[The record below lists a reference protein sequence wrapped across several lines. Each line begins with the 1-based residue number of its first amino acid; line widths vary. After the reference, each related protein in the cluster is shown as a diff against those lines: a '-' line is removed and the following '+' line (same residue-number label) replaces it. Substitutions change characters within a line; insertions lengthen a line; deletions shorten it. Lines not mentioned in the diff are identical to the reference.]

1 MQLFSQTYPQ
11 SYSPSSDPSR
21 DSSIPVIIIPGLFG
35 STTNW
40 RGFAKQLGEYCPVIV
55 IDQRN
60 HGRSPHVDSHSYSD
74 MVGDLLEFIDS
85 IGLREINLCGHSMGG
100 KVAMAF
106 ALMHPER
113 INSLAV
119 LDIAPV
125 EYSHTHAPYLEKMI
139 DLDLNIL
146 QSRSAADQLLKQA
159 IPDTSTRLF
168 LLQSLAGTSGKFHWR
183 LNLPVL
189 LRDMPKILSFPFSQ
203 LAGLSNTGKTLF
215 VSGEKSDYL
224 LESHHTQIR
233 EFFPTA
239 HFKAISKA
247 GHWLHAEQPQAV
259 LDSLLNFLQI
269 GKNND

>member
-1 MQLFSQTYPQ
+1 MQLFSQTYPK
-11 SYSPSSDPSR
+11 SYSPSVE
-21 DSSIPVIIIPGLFG
+21 SSLPVLIIPGLFG
-35 STTNW
+35 STANW

-60 HGRSPHVDSHSYSD
+60 HGRSPHADSHSYLD

-85 IGLREINLCGHSMGG
+85 NGLEQIDLCGHSMGG
-100 KVAMAF
+100 KVAMIF

-113 INSLAV
+113 VNSLAV
-119 LDIAPV
+119 LDIAPF

-146 QSRSAADQLLKQA
+146 QSRSAADQLLKEA

-168 LLQSLAGTSGKFHWR
+168 LLQSLAGAPGKFHWR

-189 LRDMPKILSFPFSQ
+189 LRDMPKILGFPFSQ
-203 LAGLSNTGKTLF
+203 LVGLSNSGETLF

-224 LESHHTQIR
+224 LESHHNQIR
-233 EFFPTA
+233 ELFPTA

-259 LDSLLNFLQI
+259 LDCLLNFLQI

>member
-11 SYSPSSDPSR
+11 SYLPSR
-21 DSSIPVIIIPGLFG
+21 DSSIPVLIIPGLFG
-35 STTNW
+35 STANW
-40 RGFAKQLGEYCPVIV
+40 RGFAKQLGEHCPVIV

-60 HGRSPHVDSHSYSD
+60 HGRSPHAESHSYMD
-74 MVGDLLEFIDS
+74 MVSDLLDFIDN
-85 IGLREINLCGHSMGG
+85 IGLGQINLCGHSMGG

-113 INSLAV
+113 VNRLAV

-139 DLDLNIL
+139 ELDLDRLP
-146 QSRSAADQLLKQA
+146 SRSAADQLLKHA
-159 IPDTSTRLF
+159 IPETSIRLF

-203 LAGLSNTGKTLF
+203 LDGLSHTGETLF
-215 VSGEKSDYL
+215 VSGENSDYL
-224 LESHHTQIR
+224 LEHHHNQIR
-233 EFFPTA
+233 EFFPKA
-239 HFKAISKA
+239 HFTAISKA
-247 GHWLHAEQPQAV
+247 GHWLHADQPQAV
-259 LDSLLNFLQI
+259 LDSVLNFLQI
-269 GKNND
+269 GKDND

>member
-1 MQLFSQTYPQ
+1 MQLFSQAYPQ
-11 SYSPSSDPSR
+11 SYSPSSDSA
-21 DSSIPVIIIPGLFG
+21 IPVLIIPGLFG

-40 RGFAKQLGEYCPVIV
+40 RSFAKQLGEYCPVIV

-60 HGRSPHVDSHSYSD
+60 HGRSPHADSHSYSD
-74 MVGDLLEFIDS
+74 MVGDLLEFIDNL
-85 IGLREINLCGHSMGG
+85 GLAEINLCGHSMGG

-113 INSLAV
+113 VNRLAV

-125 EYSHTHAPYLEKMI
+125 EYSHTHAPYLEKLI
-139 DLDLNIL
+139 ELDLDLL
-146 QSRSAADQLLKQA
+146 QSRNAADQLLKHA
-159 IPDTSTRLF
+159 IADTSTRLF
-168 LLQSLAGTSGKFHWR
+168 LLQSLAGTQGEFHWR

-203 LAGLSNTGKTLF
+203 LAGLSNTGETLF

-224 LESHHTQIR
+224 LDSHHDQIVK
-233 EFFPTA
+233 FFPAA
-239 HFKAISKA
+239 HFKAIPKA
-247 GHWLHAEQPQAV
+247 GHWLHAEQPQTV
-259 LDSLLNFLQI
+259 LDSLLKFLQV

>member
-1 MQLFSQTYPQ
+1 MQLFSQTYPP
-11 SYSPSSDPSR
+11 SYSPSR
-21 DSSIPVIIIPGLFG
+21 DSSLPVLIIPGLFG

-40 RGFAKQLGEYCPVIV
+40 RGFAKQLGEHCPVIV

-60 HGRSPHVDSHSYSD
+60 HGRSPHADSHCYSD
-74 MVGDLLEFIDS
+74 MVGDLLEFIDN
-85 IGLREINLCGHSMGG
+85 IALEQINLCGHSMGG

-106 ALMHPER
+106 ALIHSER
-113 INSLAV
+113 VNSLAV

-125 EYSHTHAPYLEKMI
+125 EYSHTHAPYLEEMI
-139 DLDLNIL
+139 ELDLNLL
-146 QSRSAADQLLKQA
+146 QSRSAAEQLLKDA

-168 LLQSLAGTSGKFHWR
+168 LLQSLAGTPGKFHWR
-183 LNLPVL
+183 LNLSVL

-203 LAGLSNTGKTLF
+203 LAGLSHTGNTLF

-224 LESHHTQIR
+224 LESHHNQIR
-233 EFFPTA
+233 ESFPTA

-247 GHWLHAEQPQAV
+247 GHWLHVEQPQAV
-259 LDSLLNFLQI
+259 LESLLNFLQI